1 MELQDAIAQRRSIK
15 VFRRDMNIDDDA
27 LYEAIQRATDAPNHG
42 LRAPWRVVH
51 IAKDRLGDMSKQL
64 TEIAFPNLRKKQE
77 DHYKVATNLGGMLAL
92 IVKEDPR
99 QKESLENNMAFGAF
113 AQNLMLLLFE
123 AGIGTCWKSPAYI
136 FNPEIRKIFGVKDDE
151 CLVGLLYLTDLEDL
165 ERIPHRERQHNQIID
180 KF

>member
-1 MELQDAIAQRRSIK
+1 
-15 VFRRDMNIDDDA
+15 
-27 LYEAIQRATDAPNHG
+27 
-42 LRAPWRVVH
+42 
-51 IAKDRLGDMSKQL
+51 
-64 TEIAFPNLRKKQE
+64 
-77 DHYKVATNLGGMLAL
+77 MLAL

-123 AGIGTCWKSPAYI
+123 SGIGTCWKSPAYI

-151 CLVGLLYLTDLEDL
+151 RLVGLLYLTDLEDL
-165 ERIPHRERQHNQIID
+165 EKMPHRERQQNQVID